1 MLCVSFTNLCLSF
14 IWIIGLGSVVDTNT
28 DTDTWDHTDRDMS
41 TQIKFWENDIIQC
54 NHKCRCRV
62 GVGHDTCRTP
72 GHTFNQKC
80 LCNIDYL
87 SSDFKKL
94 GSVSHTIGGR
104 PCLVKFQGMQIT
116 TLSHS
121 YALSMKGALLL
132 LQYKIA
138 LHLMKSYSNRQLI
151 TWSTMS
157 ACLTQFPLQMGT
169 HSGGESKK

>member
-14 IWIIGLGSVVDTNT
+14 IWIIGLGSVVDTDT
-28 DTDTWDHTDRDMS
+28 DTDTWDHTDTDMS

-72 GHTFNQKC
+72 GHTFNKKC

-104 PCLVKFQGMQIT
+104 PCLVKISGNADYYFVTFLCTFNERSSIAPSIQNSLAFNEILFKQTANHLVHYECLSNTIST
-116 TLSHS
+116 TNGNS
-121 YALSMKGALLL
+121 
-132 LQYKIA
+132 QW
-138 LHLMKSYSNRQLI
+138 RRV
-151 TWSTMS
+151 
-157 ACLTQFPLQMGT
+157 
-169 HSGGESKK
+169 